1 MVPLEWASGVVPKPD
16 PTVINKHI
24 RKLVDVSIWKNLLA
38 KENNGFDT
46 VIIAINLIRG
56 FQGIVA
62 VEMNFRYLIIDLN
75 FC

>member
-1 MVPLEWASGVVPKPD
+1 MVPKPD

-56 FQGIVA
+56 FQGIAA
-62 VEMNFRYLIIDLN
+62 VEINFRYLIIDLN

>member
-24 RKLVDVSIWKNLLA
+24 RKLVDVSISKNLLA
-38 KENNGFDT
+38 KRNNSFDT

-56 FQGIVA
+56 FQRIVA

>member
-1 MVPLEWASGVVPKPD
+1 MVPKPD

-38 KENNGFDT
+38 KRNNSFDT

-62 VEMNFRYLIIDLN
+62 VEINFRYLIIDLN